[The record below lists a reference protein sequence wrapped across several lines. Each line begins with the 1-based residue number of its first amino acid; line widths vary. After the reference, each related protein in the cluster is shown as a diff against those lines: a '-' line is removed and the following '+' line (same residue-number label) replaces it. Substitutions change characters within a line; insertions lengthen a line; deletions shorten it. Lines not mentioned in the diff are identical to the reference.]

1 MPIFFKNLSIK
12 YKLIVSMATALLL
25 AICILAVLNNILTTN
40 VLKDRLE
47 QDELP
52 FVMQT
57 VRLKIENEMNSSINA
72 SKQIAENSFLIKWL
86 ENGEPKAKRDDI
98 QTYLARLNNVN
109 KAGETFIGSRKTK
122 DYFTQ
127 DGYLKT
133 MSQSQPADSW
143 FFQFF
148 DKSPD
153 YDSGIGPNKVTG
165 QLTLFINYAIKNKGQ
180 TIGVAGMGVSMQG
193 LVDYINNFKIG
204 QTGYAFVVS
213 GDGKVKIH
221 FDTAL
226 VDKESLNS
234 MSGLKEQANQLV
246 GHKSFTLQEA
256 TIDGKAYFA
265 ASDYIAALDWYV
277 IGLIPQ
283 SEVFGALSHAT
294 KNSAL
299 IAVVVIVLF
308 LFLSVFVARGISAPI
323 ERISQAL
330 SQIAKGEADLR
341 QRLPVESKDELG
353 ALASNF
359 NAFTGQLHSI
369 IQQVQ
374 QSCHQLRDNVQEV
387 NELSKQTSK
396 ELTVQRDKTMQVATA
411 VTQMGATIEEIA
423 CNATETASA
432 AQNASVKVTE
442 GDTVVK
448 ETIGYIEQLANEM
461 TTSAQVINELAQHTE
476 SIGSIL
482 SVIRGI
488 SEQTNL
494 LALNAAIE
502 AARAGEQGRGFAVVA
517 DEVRSLAMRTQKST
531 EEIQQMIEKLQTG
544 SENAVKAIET
554 GRLQMDNSVAS
565 STKAGEALNAIDQ
578 SVDTIESMSTQV
590 ATATEQQNVVVNEIN
605 NNVVGISDVT
615 VSTADA
621 AQSSLV
627 ACETL
632 YQLTQE
638 LDAVVCRFKV

>member
-1 MPIFFKNLSIK
+1 MLMFFKNLSIK

-25 AICILAVLNNILTTN
+25 AICILAILNNILTTS

-57 VRLKIENEMNSSINA
+57 VRLKIENEMHSSINA
-72 SKQIAENSFLIKWL
+72 SKQIAENSYLIKWL
-86 ENGEPKAKRDDI
+86 ENGEPKADRDDI
-98 QTYLARLNNVN
+98 QAYLARLNSVN
-109 KAGETFIGSRKTK
+109 NAGETFIGSWKSK

-127 DGYLKT
+127 DGYIKT
-133 MSQSQPADSW
+133 MSQSQPLDSW

-148 DKSPD
+148 KSNPD
-153 YDSGIGPNKVTG
+153 YDTGIGPNKVTG
-165 QLTLFINYAIKNKGQ
+165 KLTLFINYAIKNSGK

-221 FDTAL
+221 FDTQL
-226 VDKESLNS
+226 VDKASLSS
-234 MSGLKEQANQLV
+234 MSGIKDKANQLV
-246 GHKSFTLQEA
+246 GHKSFTLLDA
-256 TIDGKAYFA
+256 TIEGKAYFA

-283 SEVFGALSHAT
+283 DEVFGALSRAT
-294 KNSAL
+294 RNSVL
-299 IAVVVIVLF
+299 VAVMVIVMF

-323 ERISQAL
+323 ERISMAL
-330 SQIAKGEADLR
+330 SQIAAGEADLR
-341 QRLPVESKDELG
+341 HRLPVESKDELG

-374 QSCHQLRDNVQEV
+374 QSCHQLRDKVQEV

-396 ELTVQRDKTMQVATA
+396 ELTVQRDKTIQVATA

-423 CNATETASA
+423 SNATETASA
-432 AQNASVKVTE
+432 AQNASEKVTE

-461 TTSAQVINELAQHTE
+461 TTSAEVINELAQHAE

-531 EEIQQMIEKLQTG
+531 EEIQQMIEKLQSG

-554 GRLQMDNSVAS
+554 GRLQMDKSVTS
-565 STKAGEALNAIDQ
+565 STKAGEALGAIDQ
-578 SVDTIESMSTQV
+578 SVDIIESMSIQV

-605 NNVVGISDVT
+605 SNVVGISDVT
-615 VSTADA
+615 ASTADA

-627 ACETL
+627 ACEAL
-632 YQLTQE
+632 YQLTQD
-638 LDAVVCRFKV
+638 LDGVVCRFKV